1 MPSAFSAAKDCEEL
15 AKLVITDEARQKILK
30 IAAGWRE
37 LADPSEPR
45 LASRRQRRI

>member
-1 MPSAFSAAKDCEEL
+1 MTKAEYLQRAKDCEEL

-37 LADPSEPR
+37 LADPPESR
-45 LASRRQRRI
+45 VASRAA